1 MTCAVCHAPFRNWDG
16 KLSSGVEA
24 RSKAKRRPE
33 LAYTALCVGSSGTG
47 RHAIEKHNTERQS
60 ALGIARHVCST
71 KQPKRQPVQS
81 QAVFVCPM
89 CGCVCKCCWKLNV
102 DFCVVVS
109 WCERRTCVNFQL
121 KSKIRDSFGRFGP
134 LYRAISIKTIS
145 LH

>member
-24 RSKAKRRPE
+24 RCKAKDGQNWHTLR
-33 LAYTALCVGSSGTG
+33 CVWRVRAQPRMQSRSTTSST
-47 RHAIEKHNTERQS
+47 RV
-60 ALGIARHVCST
+60 GIARHVCST

-81 QAVFVCPM
+81 QAVFVCLT

>member
-1 MTCAVCHAPFRNWDG
+1 MLCATLRFEIGNG
-16 KLSSGVEA
+16 KLSSSVEA
-24 RSKAKRRPE
+24 RCKAKRHWQAE
-33 LAYTALCVGSSGTG
+33 LAYTALCVGSSGTAT
-47 RHAIEKHNTERQS
+47 HAIEKDNIEIRV
-60 ALGIARHVCST
+60 GIARHLCST

-81 QAVFVCPM
+81 QAVFVCLM